1 LTEAASV
8 KFHTFSMNRRDHYK
22 SGRIANEVKQSMN
35 SKLHRL
41 PRYARSDEVSV
52 HGPCAVAGQS
62 GGLFMKLVLTV
73 LAFSVTSTGLAE
85 TARVAA
91 ASDLRFAFDE
101 LQPVFEK
108 SHPPHRLE
116 LILGSSGKFMQQIE
130 NGAPF
135 DIFFSA
141 DVSYP
146 TKLVVSGKAVAPV
159 TTYAFGRIVL
169 WSAKVDASRLT
180 LANLTQPEFR
190 RIAIAAPD
198 HAPYGARAREALQ
211 HSGVWNQVQPKL
223 VFGENI
229 SHTAQLIDSQAAEVG
244 IIALS
249 LAVNDALKTKGGYFL
264 IPADSHQPLEQA
276 FAVTTYGR
284 NNPATQALA
293 RFMRTPQAR
302 QVMQRYGFSLPDE
315 GKP

>member
-1 LTEAASV
+1 MQFQPL
-8 KFHTFSMNRRDHYK
+8 SMNRCRHCEPPK
-22 SGRIANEVKQSMN
+22 SA
-35 SKLHRL
+35 
-41 PRYARSDEVSV
+41 RY
-52 HGPCAVAGQS
+52 
-62 GGLFMKLVLTV
+62 GGLVMALMLAV
-73 LAFSVTSTGLAE
+73 LALGAATTCLAE

-91 ASDLRFAFDE
+91 AADLRFAFLE

-116 LILGSSGKFMQQIE
+116 LIMGSSGKFMQQIE
-130 NGAPF
+130 SGAPF
-135 DIFFSA
+135 DVFFSA
-141 DVSYP
+141 DVNFP
-146 TKLVVSGKAVAPV
+146 KTLVASGKAVAPV

-180 LANLTQPEFR
+180 LASLTQPEFR
-190 RIAIAAPD
+190 RIAIAAPE

-249 LAVNDALKTKGGYFL
+249 LAVNDALKSKGGYYL
-264 IPADSHQPLEQA
+264 IPANTHQPLEQA
-276 FAVTTYGR
+276 FVVTRYGR
-284 NNPATQALA
+284 DNPAAQAFA
-293 RFMRTPQAR
+293 RFMSTPQAR
-302 QVMQRYGFSLPDE
+302 GVLQRHGFSLPDE
-315 GKP
+315 IKP

>member
-1 LTEAASV
+1 MKSHPLLNLT
-8 KFHTFSMNRRDHYK
+8 
-22 SGRIANEVKQSMN
+22 
-35 SKLHRL
+35 
-41 PRYARSDEVSV
+41 
-52 HGPCAVAGQS
+52 
-62 GGLFMKLVLTV
+62 
-73 LAFSVTSTGLAE
+73 LAFCALTASSLSLAE

-91 ASDLRFAFDE
+91 AADLRYAFNE
-101 LQPVFEK
+101 LLPLFQKNNPT
-108 SHPPHRLE
+108 HQLE
-116 LILGSSGKFMQQIE
+116 LIMGSSGKFMQQIE

-146 TKLVVSGKAVAPV
+146 NALVVSGKAVAPV

-169 WSAKVDASRLT
+169 WSAKVDASQLSLQSLNR
-180 LANLTQPEFR
+180 PEFR
-190 RIAIAAPD
+190 RIAIAAPE

-249 LAVNDALKTKGGYFL
+249 LAMNDALKAKGDYFL
-264 IPADSHQPLEQA
+264 IPANTHQPLEQA
-276 FAVTTYGR
+276 FAVTRYGR
-284 NNPATQALA
+284 SNPAAQAFA
-293 RFMRTPQAR
+293 RFISTPQAR
-302 QVMQRYGFSLPDE
+302 HVLQRYGFSLPGE
-315 GKP
+315 SKP